1 MPSPSTETASVSE
14 KKVRSTSGE
23 DGKAIFS
30 ARHGGAKVALA
41 GEVGK
46 LPQGVVMHV
55 SREYAQEKLERV
67 GEGKADSLSSCGWRR
82 RTSWS
87 WCG

>member
-1 MPSPSTETASVSE
+1 MPSPSTETDAVSE
-14 KKVRSTSGE
+14 RNVRSASGD
-23 DGKAIFS
+23 DGKTRFS
-30 ARHGGAKVALA
+30 ARHGGVKVALA
-41 GEVGK
+41 GDVGK
-46 LPQGVVMHV
+46 LPHGVVMHV
-55 SREYAQEKLERV
+55 SREYVHEKLERV